1 MTTRHQEVPP
11 PPSRWNRKTF
21 LRLLV
26 LMVALVLGGAGI
38 GDERYVSLQGDMPRH
53 LMNGVFFYD
62 ALLDLPAPSD
72 ALEYARHYYARYP
85 ALSLGH
91 HPFLMGLA
99 EVPAYALFGISI
111 FSAKMAAL
119 AFFVAATLYLFRLGE
134 VLYADTWSATVT
146 ALAFASSPYLVEL
159 TRSVMTELP
168 ALALVVIC
176 TYYCFRFSMLGRSRD
191 IRIAVALASA
201 ALWAKQL
208 AVVMLPALVFYTWWY
223 QGWRRL
229 CRRDVLVA
237 VAVGIVSV
245 TPLLLITLYLSPFN
259 VALAQGFAAGVAE
272 PGRLARTV
280 RTILLASKEHLAP
293 GMQVAAL
300 IGLGIAVYRRS
311 AAGAL
316 SGLWIATTLVFIA
329 FVAVGAGLHRLA
341 IYWVPGWAIAAGA
354 LVAPMAG
361 RLRPLTSVIA
371 VLALLNQVSAAAQVE
386 LPGANG
392 YEAAA
397 RMVVERPRASTV
409 LFVGDVDTGFFTF
422 FVRKHDAARRTIV
435 LRADK
440 LLTTSFMG
448 SVAAE
453 DRVSTVDDIRAI
465 LRRYGVGYI
474 VVEERPSESR
484 VHNWL
489 LDEVRQPGYVPRM
502 RVPFQ
507 SSDVRLRNHDLVVY
521 EVAGALPAEPDAR
534 LDIRL
539 PLVSQEI
546 DVSVADLINRKYFR

>member
-1 MTTRHQEVPP
+1 MSQPP
-11 PPSRWNRKTF
+11 EAPLPPGRWNVRTF
-21 LRLLV
+21 LRLVV
-26 LMVALVLGGAGI
+26 LMVALVLGGIGL

-62 ALLDLPAPSD
+62 ALRDLPAPGD

-91 HPFLMGLA
+91 HPILLSLA
-99 EVPAYALFGISI
+99 EVPSYALFGVSV
-111 FSAKMAAL
+111 FAGRVVVL
-119 AFFVAATLYLFRLGE
+119 AFFVAATLYLFRLGDA
-134 VLYADTWSATVT
+134 LYADPWAAAVT
-146 ALAFASSPYLVEL
+146 ALTFASSPYLVEL
-159 TRSVMTELP
+159 TQSVMTELP
-168 ALALVVIC
+168 ALALAVIS
-176 TYYCFRFSMLGRSRD
+176 TYYCFRFSMLGRTRD
-191 IRIAVALASA
+191 IRIAVMLAAA

-208 AVVMLPALVFYTWWY
+208 AVVMLPAMVFYTWWY

-237 VAVGIVSV
+237 VVLGILAVA
-245 TPLLLITLYLSPFN
+245 PLVLITMRLSPFN
-259 VALAQGFAAGVAE
+259 VALAQGFAAGVAQ
-272 PGRLARTV
+272 PGRVASTI
-280 RTILLASKEHLAP
+280 RTILLASKEHLAL
-293 GMQVAAL
+293 GMQMAAL
-300 IGLGIAVYRRS
+300 VGLAIAVYRRS

-329 FVAVGAGLHRLA
+329 VVAVGAGLHRLA

-354 LVAPMAG
+354 LAAPMAG
-361 RLRPLTSVIA
+361 RLRPVTAVIA
-371 VLALLNQVSAAAQVE
+371 VLALLSQVSAASQVQM
-386 LPGANG
+386 PGADG
-392 YEAAA
+392 YEVAA

-422 FVRKHDAARRTIV
+422 FVRKHDPARRTIV

-507 SSDVRLRNHDLVVY
+507 SADVRLRGKDLVVY
-521 EVAGALPAEPDAR
+521 EVAGARPAEPDAR

-546 DVSVADLINRKYFR
+546 DVSVADLINRKYLR

>member
-1 MTTRHQEVPP
+1 MSQPP
-11 PPSRWNRKTF
+11 EAPLPPGRWNVRTF
-21 LRLLV
+21 LRLVV
-26 LMVALVLGGAGI
+26 LMVALALGGRGL
-38 GDERYVSLQGDMPRH
+38 GDERYLSLQGDMPRH

-62 ALLDLPAPSD
+62 ALHDLPAPSD
-72 ALEYARHYYARYP
+72 AFEYARHYYARYP

-91 HPFLMGLA
+91 HPMLLSLT
-99 EVPAYALFGISI
+99 EVPSYLLFGISVFAGRI
-111 FSAKMAAL
+111 AAL

-134 VLYADTWSATVT
+134 ALYADPWAAAVT
-146 ALAFASSPYLVEL
+146 ALAFATSPFLVEL
-159 TRSVMTELP
+159 TQSVMTELP

-176 TYYCFRFSMLGRSRD
+176 TYYCFRFSMRGRSRD

-229 CRRDVLVA
+229 VRRDVLVA
-237 VAVGIVSV
+237 IAVGTAVV
-245 TPLLLITLYLSPFN
+245 TPLVFITLRLSPFN

-272 PGRLARTV
+272 PGRVARTI

-300 IGLGIAVYRRS
+300 IGLAIAVYRRT

-329 FVAVGAGLHRLA
+329 VVAVGAGLHRLA

-371 VLALLNQVSAAAQVE
+371 VLALLNQVAAASQVQ
-386 LPGANG
+386 LPGADG

-397 RMVVERPRASTV
+397 RLVVERPRASTV

-422 FVRKHDAARRTIV
+422 FVRKHDPERRTIV

-489 LDEVRQPGYVPRM
+489 LDEVRQPGYVPRLRM
-502 RVPFQ
+502 PFQ
-507 SSDVRLRNHDLVVY
+507 STDVRLRNRDLVVY
-521 EVAGALPAEPDAR
+521 EVAGAPPAEPDAR
-534 LDIRL
+534 LDIHL

-546 DVSVADLINRKYFR
+546 DVSVADLINRKYLR